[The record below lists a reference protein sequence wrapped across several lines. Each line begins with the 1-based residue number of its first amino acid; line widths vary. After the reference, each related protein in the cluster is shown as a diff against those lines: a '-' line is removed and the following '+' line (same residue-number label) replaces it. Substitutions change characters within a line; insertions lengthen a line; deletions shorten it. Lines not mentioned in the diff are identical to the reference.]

1 MELARGT
8 VGDRVWGCTVASFAA
23 RRLTGELA
31 VDLNND
37 SQLRVALHDGAVVAA
52 WSPLASDSAARVGM
66 TLNVVTSTQVAHVV
80 RLIAAAPG
88 RDEIEVIAEALRLA
102 PDLAQR
108 LRRRMIALRAARTFA
123 LDRARY
129 VVDDEIRL
137 PVVAGSALDMRGVLY
152 LGARTHVATA
162 RLASDVRLLG
172 GRVAFTPELV
182 DDLGQFG
189 FGDAEAP
196 IVDALRAGQTVNE
209 LTADR
214 TDTERRLVHAVAY
227 ALAAWTMPQGIDV
240 PIGEPDAHA
249 GEPAPVAPARGR
261 PTTLPPTRTIPP
273 PVSRVATPSRAAT
286 PRTGTIPPASA
297 SLPVRPTPSPPT
309 RPTPPPAGV
318 AAAPPRATPTPTQ
331 PPLTPMEQAR
341 IEGDA
346 ARKRGE
352 LALRREHFG
361 TAVEE
366 FAKAVQADP
375 RNGLNAA
382 YLAWARFLG
391 APDRRAIAAETRRAL
406 DHANNDTEDPL
417 PQIFRGRVE
426 RLLGNERE
434 ALHIFREVLQFQPEN
449 TDAISEARVL
459 EQRLE
464 NKGSNPGVKKR

>member
-8 VGDRVWGCTVASFAA
+8 VGDRVWGCTIASFAA

-31 VDLNND
+31 VDVNTD
-37 SQLRVALHDGAVVAA
+37 SQLRVVLYDGAVVAA
-52 WSPLASDSAARVGM
+52 SSPLASDSAARVGL
-66 TLNVVTSTQVAHVV
+66 TTNVVTSTQVAQIA

-88 RDEIEVIAEALRLA
+88 RDEIEVIAEALRIAPELA
-102 PDLAQR
+102 LR
-108 LRRRMIALRAARTFA
+108 LRRRVIALRAARTFA

-129 VVDDEIRL
+129 VVDDQIRL
-137 PVVAGSALDMRGVLY
+137 PIVPGSALDLRGVLY

-172 GRVAFTPELV
+172 GRVTFTPELV
-182 DDLGQFG
+182 EDLGQFG
-189 FGDAEAP
+189 FGDAETP
-196 IVDALRAGQTVNE
+196 IVEALRAGQTVNE
-209 LTADR
+209 LTANA
-214 TDTERRLVHAVAY
+214 TDAERRLVNAVAY

-240 PIGEPDAHA
+240 PTVDAELPAADSSPGVA
-249 GEPAPVAPARGR
+249 GLPPRGR

-273 PVSRVATPSRAAT
+273 PLARTIT
-286 PRTGTIPPASA
+286 PRPPTAA
-297 SLPVRPTPSPPT
+297 APTTAPARPTPAPTSPPMRPTPRPPTATAAPPT
-309 RPTPPPAGV
+309 RPTPG
-318 AAAPPRATPTPTQ
+318 PTQ

-341 IEGDA
+341 LDGDA

-352 LALRREHFG
+352 LALRAEHFG
-361 TAVEE
+361 TAVQE
-366 FAKAVQADP
+366 FAKAVELDP
-375 RNGLNAA
+375 RNGVNAA
-382 YLAWARFLG
+382 LLAWARFLG
-391 APDRRAIAAETRRAL
+391 ASDRRSIAAETRRAL
-406 DHANNDTEDPL
+406 EHANNDTEDPL

-464 NKGSNPGVKKR
+464 NKGSGSGVKKR